1 MTSKPR
7 SNASDDLPQRSSA
20 GLLVFAWLYVGI
32 PLAWGVTQTIIKSLA
47 LFH

>member
-1 MTSKPR
+1 MTPPAPDVPDR
-7 SNASDDLPQRSSA
+7 SA
-20 GLLVFAWLYVGI
+20 GLLIFAWLFVGL